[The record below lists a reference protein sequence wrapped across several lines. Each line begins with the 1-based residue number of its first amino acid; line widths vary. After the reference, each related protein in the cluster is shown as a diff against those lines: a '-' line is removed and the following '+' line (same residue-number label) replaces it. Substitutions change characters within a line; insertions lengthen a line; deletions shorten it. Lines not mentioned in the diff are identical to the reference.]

1 MGPPSSSILYGN
13 PSENRYS
20 IQLGHYDRAQVGDYV
35 SRHLQYAGVDQKVFS
50 DSAIDEI
57 HRFSGG
63 TARLINKVCT
73 HNLLYGAQNGQRII
87 DDHMIKHVIQ
97 GELS

>member
-1 MGPPSSSILYGN
+1 MGSSTSSII
-13 PSENRYS
+13 RYHTTKNH
-20 IQLGHYDRAQVGDYV
+20 IQFKINHYDRAQVDAYV
-35 SRHLQYAGVDQKVFS
+35 SRHLEYARVDQQIFS
-50 DSAIDEI
+50 EGALEEI

-63 TARLINKVCT
+63 TPRLINIVCT
-73 HNLLYGAQNGQRII
+73 HSLLFGAQNSRRII